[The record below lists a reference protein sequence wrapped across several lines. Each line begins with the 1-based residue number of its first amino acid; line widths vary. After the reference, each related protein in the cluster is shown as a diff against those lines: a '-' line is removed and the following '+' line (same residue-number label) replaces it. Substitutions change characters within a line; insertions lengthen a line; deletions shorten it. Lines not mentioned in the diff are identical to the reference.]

1 MTRDILLKIAR
12 VYAFIGMSIN
22 NQKQAEE
29 NRKAIVEET
38 GIDSVATYLNKTPE
52 ILVLEGYMQII
63 CDALSQKPKI
73 EERDSDEY
81 PHKASLTIAGVKVS
95 CICKSVPEWAV

>member
-1 MTRDILLKIAR
+1 MTRDQ
-12 VYAFIGMSIN
+12 VYTFIGMSIN

-38 GIDSVATYLNKTPE
+38 GIDSVATYLYKTPE
-52 ILVLEGYMQII
+52 IQVYEREMEII
-63 CDALSQKPKI
+63 CDALSRKPEV
-73 EERDSDEY
+73 EEWYYGEY
-81 PHKASLTIAGVKVS
+81 THQASLMVEGVKVF